1 MFEIITLA
9 AATAATLFGYVQSR
23 RFVRNKLRYVDKV
36 HGGAVPVLAGGAALL
51 VAIPVVTI
59 LPLVGMWTAVLFG
72 VGVGTGVAAG
82 RSDIRHRRIGSGS

>member
-51 VAIPVVTI
+51 LATPVVAL
-59 LPLVGMWTAVLFG
+59 LPLVGMGTAILFG

-82 RSDIRHRRIGSGS
+82 RSDNRHRRIGSGS